1 MKDKAAQDQL
11 DMTVLQKQLGDAQS
25 MARKDAD
32 EIMGLKKR
40 GGELEKKL
48 KQQEETIAAMEL
60 EIRELKV
67 CFHPHPPVV

>member
-48 KQQEETIAAMEL
+48 KQQEETMATMEL

-67 CFHPHPPVV
+67 CFHPYPL